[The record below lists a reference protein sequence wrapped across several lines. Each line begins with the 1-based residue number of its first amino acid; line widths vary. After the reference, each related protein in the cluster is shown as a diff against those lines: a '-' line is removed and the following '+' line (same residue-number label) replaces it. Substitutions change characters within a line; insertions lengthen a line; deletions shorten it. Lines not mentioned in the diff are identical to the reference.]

1 MYGFHQ
7 IALQIFYAKI
17 IVKHLF
23 LCILCRLITI
33 AFLLHHDLFVLAVFR
48 HRLTDNYF
56 HERIC

>member
-7 IALQIFYAKI
+7 KALQIFCAKI

-23 LCILCRLITI
+23 LCILCRLIAI